1 MAQVGKMKRERS
13 ENFDYERLAEI
24 IILNS
29 AKDYCFAIKTL
40 LRNPHSHIALR
51 NKIDIEEL
59 RGLSKKLS
67 LKLIISVRKDLR
79 ARFEPK
85 MQLSLLS
92 VRQESLVKKR
102 KHDFRQRQRLKRRR
116 EKHDSYGVF
125 DPSAG
130 YQRIHRQ
137 PYSRDGMLAQY
148 GKEHTR
154 K

>member
-51 NKIDIEEL
+51 NKIDIEEFFHSNWFEVLSGVKLDPMSLL
-59 RGLSKKLS
+59 RGLFKKLS
-67 LKLIISVRKDLR
+67 LKLITSVRKDLR

-92 VRQESLVKKR
+92 VRQESLVKNR
-102 KHDFRQRQRLKRRR
+102 KHDFRQRQKGRR
-116 EKHDSYGVF
+116 KPHDSYGLF
-125 DPSAG
+125 EQST
-130 YQRIHRQ
+130 
-137 PYSRDGMLAQY
+137 GM
-148 GKEHTR
+148 
-154 K
+154 